1 MRVNRWII
9 ATLLVLLTGCSAVRL
24 TYGQGALLAYWW
36 MDRYLDFTSEQ
47 APLVRGALADWFA
60 WHRQTQLPEYADW
73 LRELQPIARDN
84 VTPEMVCQVAQAA
97 QRRIESAYEHAVPL
111 MAPLVRTLT
120 PAQLDH
126 LAQRYARNNKEAERD
141 FLQPDPQERAEASLK
156 RTVERAEMVYGS
168 LDEPQRELV
177 AAGLATSPFD
187 PQRWLTERR
196 ARQQDILRTLRQLH
210 DTQADDDALA
220 DAGHAIEASEHAAGM
235 FRPHQLVHGPDQHH
249 RGHAH
254 AQREQRNFE
263 LSGWRRHRVS
273 PGQVT
278 GSSAAGRVSWAI
290 AASAM
295 PIAAASIASSG
306 STSRRWMRSAISS
319 AVCWKARA
327 VACAPPRAEEGSG
340 QAQCVGTGVPGHT
353 GQISCAALS
362 QTVMTRSMGTAS
374 GPMNSSQDLL
384 RRPSTR

>member
-141 FLQPDPQERAEASLK
+141 FLQPDPQDRAEASLK

-210 DTQADDDALA
+210 DTQADTAAVQAALRSFALNAARSPRADYRAYREQLELANCALA
-220 DAGHAIEASEHAAGM
+220 ARLHNAL
-235 FRPHQLVHGPDQHH
+235 RP
-249 RGHAH
+249 
-254 AQREQRNFE
+254 AQRQHAVEK
-263 LSGWRRHRVS
+263 LKGWEADLR
-273 PGQVT
+273 
-278 GSSAAGRVSWAI
+278 AL
-290 AASAM
+290 
-295 PIAAASIASSG
+295 AAATRTPA
-306 STSRRWMRSAISS
+306 TSPTT
-319 AVCWKARA
+319 
-327 VACAPPRAEEGSG
+327 AP
-340 QAQCVGTGVPGHT
+340 
-353 GQISCAALS
+353 
-362 QTVMTRSMGTAS
+362 
-374 GPMNSSQDLL
+374 
-384 RRPSTR
+384 

>member
-210 DTQADDDALA
+210 DTQADTAAVQAALRSFALNAARSPRADYRAYREQLELANCALA
-220 DAGHAIEASEHAAGM
+220 ARLHNAL
-235 FRPHQLVHGPDQHH
+235 RP
-249 RGHAH
+249 
-254 AQREQRNFE
+254 AQRQHAVEK
-263 LSGWRRHRVS
+263 LKGWEADLR
-273 PGQVT
+273 
-278 GSSAAGRVSWAI
+278 AL
-290 AASAM
+290 
-295 PIAAASIASSG
+295 AAATRTPA
-306 STSRRWMRSAISS
+306 TSPTT
-319 AVCWKARA
+319 
-327 VACAPPRAEEGSG
+327 AP
-340 QAQCVGTGVPGHT
+340 
-353 GQISCAALS
+353 
-362 QTVMTRSMGTAS
+362 
-374 GPMNSSQDLL
+374 
-384 RRPSTR
+384 

>member
-84 VTPEMVCQVAQAA
+84 VTPETVCQVAQAA

-141 FLQPDPQERAEASLK
+141 FLQPDPQDRAEASLK

-210 DTQADDDALA
+210 DTQADTAAVQAALRSFALNAARSPRADYRAYREQLELANCALA
-220 DAGHAIEASEHAAGM
+220 ARLHNAL
-235 FRPHQLVHGPDQHH
+235 RP
-249 RGHAH
+249 
-254 AQREQRNFE
+254 AQRQHAVEK
-263 LSGWRRHRVS
+263 LKGWEADLR
-273 PGQVT
+273 
-278 GSSAAGRVSWAI
+278 AL
-290 AASAM
+290 
-295 PIAAASIASSG
+295 AAATRTPA
-306 STSRRWMRSAISS
+306 TSPTT
-319 AVCWKARA
+319 
-327 VACAPPRAEEGSG
+327 AP
-340 QAQCVGTGVPGHT
+340 
-353 GQISCAALS
+353 
-362 QTVMTRSMGTAS
+362 
-374 GPMNSSQDLL
+374 
-384 RRPSTR
+384 